1 MAHEQL
7 DALVD
12 LGVNFID
19 SAELYPEKSQ
29 SWDVSYAKPETKS
42 KFAPEKNGYPKR
54 KLPSKTTNHPGAVSW
69 FEGVYV
75 LKLNWIGL
83 QISWSSVKPTGFGRE
98 ENLHWPKIRPLR
110 IWLRLT
116 FRREVDDWFNQKK
129 TGPIGGTHV
138 VRRKMFSSR
147 PFPLRPD
154 LRRNCLFVIHT
165 ARGLRCE
172 TNLFLFH
179 ATLLAKLR
187 CSAPFQQFIY
197 LYNTYFHPENSG
209 RLLFFATVILFRKL
223 ENHILSFYTSSLFFP
238 GCEKAVLFFF
248 PTSPILLF
256 HCGSLVFHRG
266 WGILYPLRDACGPK
280 NGSAHGWTKQWRTGK
295 FNERSVLT
303 TWEPWWC

>member
-1 MAHEQL
+1 M
-7 DALVD
+7 
-12 LGVNFID
+12 
-19 SAELYPEKSQ
+19 
-29 SWDVSYAKPETKS
+29 
-42 KFAPEKNGYPKR
+42 
-54 KLPSKTTNHPGAVSW
+54 
-69 FEGVYV
+69 
-75 LKLNWIGL
+75 
-83 QISWSSVKPTGFGRE
+83 
-98 ENLHWPKIRPLR
+98 
-110 IWLRLT
+110 
-116 FRREVDDWFNQKK
+116 DDWFNQKK

-238 GCEKAVLFFF
+238 GCEKAVLFF
-248 PTSPILLF
+248 SQHLLF
-256 HCGSLVFHRG
+256 SSSIADR
-266 WGILYPLRDACGPK
+266 
-280 NGSAHGWTKQWRTGK
+280 
-295 FNERSVLT
+295 
-303 TWEPWWC
+303 WCSTVAEVSCTL